1 MSRIDDYDDD
11 SGCNECGDKEDN
23 NLCNLCN
30 DCNKRYC
37 YVCGVISFHVKC
49 MTCFS
54 MCCSPI
60 QVCRKCKDKNAYHFI
75 TPLVA
80 VGSKDTPYD
89 EFDVIVNLNYPENK
103 VPHRRVALDN
113 REKIIYYIG
122 LIDNPKEKTFISKL
136 IPKILSELEQYS
148 GKKIL
153 FHCFAGISRS
163 ATMAIAYL
171 KTYDPKFK
179 TKSLLSSIFYAQE
192 KRSVI
197 CPNHGFIDALSEHFD
212 DDSVSLI
219 KFVTE

>member
-1 MSRIDDYDDD
+1 MARIKDYSDGY
-11 SGCNECGDKEDN
+11 GCYGCDKTDN
-23 NLCNLCN
+23 NLCN
-30 DCNKRYC
+30 DCDKRYC
-37 YVCGVISFHVKC
+37 YSCGVLSFHVKC

-54 MCCSPI
+54 ICCSPI
-60 QVCRKCKDKNAYHFI
+60 QVCRKCKNKNAYHFI

-122 LIDNPKEKTFISKL
+122 LIDNPKEKPFISKL

-148 GKKIL
+148 RKKIL

-163 ATMAIAYL
+163 ATIAIAYL

-179 TKSLLSSIFYAQE
+179 TKSLLSTIFYAQE

-197 CPNHGFIDALSEHFD
+197 LPNQGFIEALSEHFD
-212 DDSVSLI
+212 DDSVSFI
-219 KFVTE
+219 KFVKK